1 MTPELLAPAGNLK
14 KLKCALLFGADA
26 VYVGGKSFSLRAFAD
41 NFTDEE
47 LAEGIA
53 YAHERGKKVYVAV
66 NIFARNA
73 DLPALEETFRSLER
87 MGADAVLVSDLGT
100 LSLCRRVAP
109 ALPVHIST
117 QANVT
122 NAEAARVYCALGA
135 SRIVL
140 ARELSLAEIAAI
152 HAACPQLELEAFV
165 HGAMCISYSGRCY
178 LSDYLDGRPAN
189 RGACVQACRRGYR
202 IQSKG
207 KEGWCDLE
215 GDAYGTYVM
224 NSKDLN
230 LSAHLAELAQAGA
243 VSFKIE
249 GRMKSEYY
257 LATVVNAYR
266 RILDGG
272 DAARL
277 AAELDCI
284 DHRAYTTAY
293 ALGENHDTVLAD
305 GSQEAGTCE
314 FIAVVVS
321 QNDGSVCVEMRNRF
335 FEGETLEVLSPGAA
349 FGQSV
354 AVLHLR
360 DAAGAPCEDAKRVQ
374 EHYTF
379 DCALP
384 LREGDILRRRRARAD
399 AAGAR
404 GQR

>member
-1 MTPELLAPAGNLK
+1 MKPELLAPAGNLK
-14 KLKCALLFGADA
+14 KLKCAFNFGADA
-26 VYVGGKSFSLRAFAD
+26 VYVGGKAFSLRAFAD

-73 DLPALEETFRSLER
+73 DFSLLEGYFRKLQE
-87 MGADAVLVSDLGT
+87 MHADAVLVSDLGT

-122 NAEAARVYCALGA
+122 NAEAARAYQTLGA
-135 SRIVL
+135 SRVVL
-140 ARELSLAEIAAI
+140 ARELSIAEIAQI
-152 HAACPQLELEAFV
+152 HAACPELELEAFV

-189 RGACVQACRRGYR
+189 RGACVHACRRAYR
-202 IQSKG
+202 IQSAG
-207 KEGWCDLE
+207 QDGWCDLE
-215 GDAYGTYVM
+215 TDGRGTYVM

-230 LSAHLAELAQAGA
+230 LSAHLAELASAG
-243 VSFKIE
+243 VLSFKIE

-272 DAARL
+272 WSETL

-293 ALGENHDTVLAD
+293 ALGENSDTVLPS
-305 GSQEAGTCE
+305 GSQEAGTCA
-314 FIAVVVS
+314 FVAVVVS
-321 QNDGSVCVEMRNRF
+321 QKDGHVCVEMRNRF
-335 FEGETLEVLSPGAA
+335 HEGDILEVLSPSDC
-349 FGQSV
+349 FGKIISV
-354 AVLHLR
+354 VGMR
-360 DAAGAPCEDAKRVQ
+360 DASGEPCEDAKRVQ

-379 DCALP
+379 SCSLP
-384 LREGDILRRRRARAD
+384 LKCGDILRRRICRETACK
-399 AAGAR
+399 
-404 GQR
+404 